1 MTSFFDRLFR
11 TYPIKTRRSLE
22 LGIGTITWLVILAP
36 LWGSF
41 IFPLYMA
48 YFIVFFDIYWF
59 YKSFHLVQTAHIAT
73 KRIKTAEKTD
83 WLKRAK
89 THDGFEKVH
98 HVLVIPN
105 YKERIEKLHDTIEN
119 LTKQTISTKKLHI
132 ILAMEER
139 EEDAKEKAN
148 SLIPEYREVF
158 GSILATY
165 HPDFP
170 GEVKGKSSNEAY
182 AGRQAY
188 QKLFVEGPLD
198 IDYATVSSVDAD
210 ALFDKQYFAYLSYK
224 FLADPK
230 RYNKFWQSAV
240 VFYNNIWKVPSPTR
254 IISFFGSLWRT
265 SLLIQGDRLITQSTY
280 SLSFKLLKEIDFW
293 DTDVIPEDY
302 RIFFKAFYRMKGNI
316 WVEPIFLK
324 TSMDAA
330 FSQGYIKSLKNKYHQ
345 ERRWSWGVSDDPLF
359 IEWWLTVPNVPF
371 FRKTTMLFN
380 VLLDHILWPTNW
392 FIITVAANLMPFIN
406 PNFTRTNL
414 GYRLPGLAGFILTTC
429 LLAIVALIYI
439 DYRNRPENS
448 SLSLKQK
455 LLFPFEFVLM
465 PIVGFFLSALPALIS
480 HTAMM
485 LGKRLEYKVTD
496 KA

>member
-22 LGIGTITWLVILAP
+22 ISIGIITWLVILAP
-36 LWGSF
+36 LWGSL

-48 YFIVFFDIYWF
+48 YFIVFFDIYWLF
-59 YKSFHLVQTAHIAT
+59 KSFHLVQTAHRAT
-73 KRIKTAEKTD
+73 KKIKLAEKAD

-89 THDGFEKVH
+89 AHDDFDKVN
-98 HVLVIPN
+98 HVLIIPN
-105 YKERIEKLHDTIEN
+105 YKERVEKLRDTIEN
-119 LTKQTISTKKLHI
+119 LANQTLSPKKLHLV
-132 ILAMEER
+132 LAMEER
-139 EEDAKEKAN
+139 EETGREKAN
-148 SLIPEYREVF
+148 ALIKEYKDIF
-158 GSILATY
+158 GSIFATY
-165 HPDFP
+165 HPDLP
-170 GEVKGKSSNEAY
+170 GEVKGKSSNEAF
-182 AGRQAY
+182 AGREAH
-188 QKLFVEGPLD
+188 QKLFIEGPLD
-198 IDYATVSSVDAD
+198 IEYATVSSVDAD
-210 ALFDKQYFAYLSYK
+210 ALFDQQYFAYLSYK
-224 FLADPK
+224 FLVDPK

-240 VFYNNIWKVPSPTR
+240 VFYSNIWRVPSPTR
-254 IISFFGSLWRT
+254 IISFFGSMWRT
-265 SLLIQGDRLITQSTY
+265 SLLTQGDRLITQSTY
-280 SLSFKLLKEIDFW
+280 SLSYRLLRDIDFW

-359 IEWWLTVPNVPF
+359 IEWWLTVPNIPF
-371 FRKTTMLFN
+371 FRKTKMLLN
-380 VLLDHILWPTNW
+380 VLLDHILWPSNW
-392 FIITVAANLMPFIN
+392 FIITVAANIMPFVN
-406 PNFTRTNL
+406 PVFTRTAL
-414 GYRLPGLAGFILTTC
+414 GYRLPGLAGFILTVC

-439 DYRNRPENS
+439 DYKHHPENS
-448 SLSLKQK
+448 PLSLKRK
-455 LLFPFEFVLM
+455 ILFPFEFVLM